1 MPFALVAALVGVS
14 FGVLARP
21 VMGPVA
27 PIVMSVVLFAGAA
40 QFGALAVLAT
50 GGGALPAIAAGILLN
65 ARFLPMGIALAPS
78 LPGSRGRRAATGQAV
93 VDASWA
99 LANQGDGR
107 FDRHLLIGA
116 TIPQYPAWVLGT
128 AVGVLVGDS
137 IGDPAK
143 FGLDAIYPAFF
154 LALLVEELDSRTEVA
169 VALGGAVVALALTP
183 VAPAGVPVLAA
194 CLVALIGLRR
204 G

>member
-1 MPFALVAALVGVS
+1 
-14 FGVLARP
+14 
-21 VMGPVA
+21 MGPVA

-78 LPGSRGRRAATGQAV
+78 LPGSRARRAATGQAV

-154 LALLVEELDSRTEVA
+154 LALLVEELDSRTEAA
-169 VALGGAVVALALTP
+169 VALGGAAVALALTP

-204 G
+204 RS